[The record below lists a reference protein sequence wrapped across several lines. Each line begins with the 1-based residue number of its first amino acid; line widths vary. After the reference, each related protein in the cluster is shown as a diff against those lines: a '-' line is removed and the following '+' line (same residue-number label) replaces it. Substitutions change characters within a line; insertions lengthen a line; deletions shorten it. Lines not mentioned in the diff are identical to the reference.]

1 MIRNIIIAWGFKKT
15 LSFWYFFCITLIR
28 SYKKKH
34 LKEKWLKTI
43 KMSLKRR
50 FSLVISFYL
59 VVKLF
64 PCVNIGSPTGSWTSP
79 RVQIILGGGWD
90 PVTWHRTSYSVSAM
104 IGSGRLDTEISRIGI
119 SIMIVTL
126 DLDVKQWKIW
136 MDVKKLKIL
145 KHI

>member
-1 MIRNIIIAWGFKKT
+1 MIRNTIIAWGFKKT

-28 SYKKKH
+28 SYKKKN
-34 LKEKWLKTI
+34 LKEKWLRL
-43 KMSLKRR
+43 SLIGS
-50 FSLVISFYL
+50 FSFVLSFYL

-64 PCVNIGSPTGSWTSP
+64 PCVNIGSPTGSCTSP

-126 DLDVKQWKIW
+126 DLNAKQLKIL
-136 MDVKKLKIL
+136 MDVKK
-145 KHI
+145 